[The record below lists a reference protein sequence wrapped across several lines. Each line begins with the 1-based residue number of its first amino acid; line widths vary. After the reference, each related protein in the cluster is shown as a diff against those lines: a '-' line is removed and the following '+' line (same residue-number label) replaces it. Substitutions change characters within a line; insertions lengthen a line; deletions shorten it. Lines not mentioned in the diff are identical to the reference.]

1 MRIINE
7 YKNWLQEA
15 KDTKLISDKLALI
28 IVLFIIICCALI
40 RVLTFSTLP
49 LEITFWKE
57 IDYLNISRG
66 FWEHG
71 FNIFKPEVLW
81 LADPPR
87 ITAMEFPLIPYV
99 SSLLYFLF
107 GYNIFTVR
115 ILTMLAFIGL
125 VFYLFKLV
133 QRELGNLIA
142 ILAALAASIMP
153 LYHPF
158 GQILFSDPWVIAF
171 SVFTI
176 YHFAEWLDND
186 KKSNAIQALIGFT
199 LTIALKITALYI
211 LIPLVWILYRKYQF
225 KIKSYFKY
233 IGLGLLGLILPIAW
247 YMYAYYL
254 TNNSVDVFGVFGGHN
269 KFQTFTML
277 MDPLWY
283 KTLFFRLSRD
293 ILGGE
298 IGLFLCIIGFIATFL
313 VKKNELFIA
322 YLVAILAFFVIVAE
336 GQYDAPYRQMTIIPV
351 FSVFVALGTISL
363 LSIVS
368 FVINKIKKSNY
379 RLIPHLQLILH

>member
-211 LIPLVWILYRKYQF
+211 LK
-225 KIKSYFKY
+225 
-233 IGLGLLGLILPIAW
+233 
-247 YMYAYYL
+247 
-254 TNNSVDVFGVFGGHN
+254 
-269 KFQTFTML
+269 
-277 MDPLWY
+277 
-283 KTLFFRLSRD
+283 
-293 ILGGE
+293 
-298 IGLFLCIIGFIATFL
+298 
-313 VKKNELFIA
+313 
-322 YLVAILAFFVIVAE
+322 
-336 GQYDAPYRQMTIIPV
+336 
-351 FSVFVALGTISL
+351 
-363 LSIVS
+363 
-368 FVINKIKKSNY
+368 
-379 RLIPHLQLILH
+379 